1 MRDILL
7 YELLVRQWSDTCGH
21 NQQSLATW
29 SPPRSTLFRE
39 RGAEH
44 HRCKD
49 SGAGLQV
56 LVVLVLGGVG
66 VNEAGTGDKCV
77 SGTGL
82 GLASV
87 VDSGVGVGDSGIV
100 AEDIGGAGGGLPK
113 CFLLV
118 LCWRCR
124 WCW

>member
-29 SPPRSTLFRE
+29 SPPPPPSTLFRG

-44 HRCKD
+44 HRCLD

-56 LVVLVLGGVG
+56 LVVLVLGGVD

-82 GLASV
+82 GL
-87 VDSGVGVGDSGIV
+87 VDSGVGVGDAGIV
-100 AEDIGGAGGGLPK
+100 SEDIGCAGGGLP
-113 CFLLV
+113 
-118 LCWRCR
+118 
-124 WCW
+124 